1 MPNQYIDT
9 TGALNA
15 VIATSGRPTSAWA
28 SAFESLGNGLQNY
41 QKQKNQTKA
50 FNLQQSLLK
59 NQDDLG
65 KKQLNWFDNINQ
77 SSLENKQAQTA
88 QIQANTADILKLAP
102 YKVQQA
108 QANINNTKANTTAVL
123 LKSKGIDLDN
133 QFSSTTMPYRTAMAK
148 TEAQKQTSNNIL
160 MNNIYQDLFYQ
171 KDFDDKGKDLY
182 DSMLKRT
189 ALGDGAFRGDLS
201 LGKNTDQLFG
211 INRSISEYAQKN
223 NLPTL
228 DEGTRIDFSS
238 LTPQQYNQFAPYA
251 QALYKLTPLSSNES
265 KELSSYSSM
274 GAQLKTIAN
283 NYNPSDSGL
292 AQNSLNQ
299 INKYIGLGD
308 DVSRNAKVRSATQG
322 LYNVI
327 IKQTAGT
334 AVSKAEEARLA
345 NEIGNL
351 NQSDKAFL
359 GALKQTLEQK
369 IAGFEPIRNKN
380 PHYVDYVT
388 RGLYDGWN
396 KNLKLIDDILNEND
410 KRGMIDVKRDIV
422 NKNTQPVSNTQSSQN
437 PPANKPNPRDFLIP

>member
-15 VIATSGRPTSAWA
+15 LIATSARPNNAFA
-28 SAFESLGNGLQNY
+28 SGIGALGDGLQNY
-41 QKQKNQTKA
+41 QKEKNQTKA
-50 FNLQQSLLK
+50 FNLQQSLLQ
-59 NQDDLG
+59 NQDELG
-65 KKQLNWFDNINQ
+65 KKQLNWFDSINQ
-77 SSLENKQAQTA
+77 STLENKKAQTDS
-88 QIQANTADILKLAP
+88 IQANTADILNLAP
-102 YKVQQA
+102 YKTQQA
-108 QANINNTKANTTAVL
+108 QANINNTKANTTAML

-133 QFSSTTMPYRTAMAK
+133 KFASATLPYRTAVTK
-148 TEAQKQTSNNIL
+148 TEAQKQVGNNIL
-160 MNNIYQDLFYQ
+160 MRDIYQDLYYQ
-171 KDFDDKGKDLY
+171 KDFDDKGKELY
-182 DSMLKRT
+182 DSMLRRT

-238 LTPQQYNQFAPYA
+238 LTPEQYNQFAPYA
-251 QALYKLTPLSSNES
+251 QALHKLTPLSSSES
-265 KELSSYSSM
+265 KELSNYSSM
-274 GAQLKTIAN
+274 GSQLKAIAE
-283 NYNPSDSGL
+283 NYNSSDSGIV
-292 AQNSLNQ
+292 QNSLNQ
-299 INKYIGLGD
+299 VNKYLGLGD
-308 DVSRNAKVRSATQG
+308 DVTRNAKVRSGTQG
-322 LYNVI
+322 IYNLI

-334 AVSKAEEARLA
+334 AVSKAEEGRLT

-359 GALKQTLEQK
+359 ASLRQTLAQK

-380 PHYVDYVT
+380 PQYVDYVT

-410 KRGMIDVKRDIV
+410 KRGMIDVRRDIV
-422 NKNTQPVSNTQSSQN
+422 DKKTQVNATPAPTNTPNKKIDP
-437 PPANKPNPRDFLIP
+437 KDFLIP

>member
-15 VIATSGRPTSAWA
+15 LITTSARPNNAWA
-28 SAFESLGNGLQNY
+28 IGIGALGDGLQNY
-41 QKQKNQTKA
+41 QKEKNQTKA
-50 FNLQQSLLK
+50 FNLQQSLLQ
-59 NQDDLG
+59 NQDELG

-77 SSLENKQAQTA
+77 ASLENKKAQTNN
-88 QIQANTADILKLAP
+88 IQANTADILNLAP
-102 YKVQQA
+102 LKTQQA

-133 QFSSTTMPYRTAMAK
+133 RFANATLPYRTAVTK
-148 TEAQKQTSNNIL
+148 TEAEKQVGNNIL
-160 MNNIYQDLFYQ
+160 MRDIYQDLYYQ
-171 KDFDDKGKDLY
+171 KDFDDKGKELY

-189 ALGDGAFRGDLS
+189 ALGDSAFRGDLS
-201 LGKNTDQLFG
+201 LGKNTDQLFS
-211 INRSISEYAQKN
+211 INKSIGEYAQKN

-228 DEGTRIDFSS
+228 DGGTRIDFSN
-238 LTPQQYNQFAPYA
+238 LTPEQYNQFAPYA
-251 QALYKLTPLSSNES
+251 QALFKLTPLSSNES
-265 KELSSYSSM
+265 KELSNYSSM
-274 GAQLKTIAN
+274 GSQLKTIAK

-299 INKYIGLGD
+299 VNKYIGIGD
-308 DVSRNAKVRSATQG
+308 DISRNAKVRSATQG

-359 GALKQTLEQK
+359 SALRQTLEQK

-380 PHYVDYVT
+380 PHYIDYVT

-410 KRGMIDVKRDIV
+410 KRGMIDVRRDIID
-422 NKNTQPVSNTQSSQN
+422 KKAQPNSTTIPPNPSS
-437 PPANKPNPRDFLIP
+437 NKPNPRDFLIP

>member
-15 VIATSGRPTSAWA
+15 LIATSARPNNAWA
-28 SAFESLGNGLQNY
+28 SGIGALGDGLQNY
-41 QKQKNQTKA
+41 QKEKNQTKA
-50 FNLQQSLLK
+50 FNLQQSLLQ
-59 NQDDLG
+59 NQDELG

-77 SSLENKQAQTA
+77 ASLENKKAQTNN
-88 QIQANTADILKLAP
+88 IQANTADILNLAP
-102 YKVQQA
+102 LKTQQA

-133 QFSSTTMPYRTAMAK
+133 RFANATLPYRTAVTK
-148 TEAQKQTSNNIL
+148 TEAEKQVGNNIL
-160 MNNIYQDLFYQ
+160 MRDIYQDLYYQ
-171 KDFDDKGKDLY
+171 KDFDDKGKELY

-189 ALGDGAFRGDLS
+189 ALGDSAFRGDLS
-201 LGKNTDQLFG
+201 LGKNTDQLFS
-211 INRSISEYAQKN
+211 INKSIGEYAQKN

-228 DEGTRIDFSS
+228 DGGTRIDFSN
-238 LTPQQYNQFAPYA
+238 LTPEQYNQFAPYA
-251 QALYKLTPLSSNES
+251 QALFKLTPLTSNES
-265 KELSSYSSM
+265 KELSNYSSM
-274 GAQLKTIAN
+274 GSQLKTITK

-292 AQNSLNQ
+292 VQNSLNQ
-299 INKYIGLGD
+299 VNKYIGLGD
-308 DVSRNAKVRSATQG
+308 DISRNAKVRSATQG

-359 GALKQTLEQK
+359 SALRQTLEQK

-410 KRGMIDVKRDIV
+410 KRGMIDVRRDIV
-422 NKNTQPVSNTQSSQN
+422 DKKAQPNSTITPPNPSS
-437 PPANKPNPRDFLIP
+437 NKPNPRDFLIP

>member
-1 MPNQYIDT
+1 MPNNYIDT

-15 VIATSGRPTSAWA
+15 VIATSARPNNAIASGISA
-28 SAFESLGNGLQNY
+28 LGDGLQNY
-41 QKQKNQTKA
+41 QKEKNQTKA
-50 FNLQQSLLK
+50 FNLQQSLLQ
-59 NQDDLG
+59 NQNDLG
-65 KKQLNWFDNINQ
+65 KKQLNWFDSINQ
-77 SSLENKQAQTA
+77 ASLENKQAQTDS
-88 QIQANTADILKLAP
+88 IQANTADILNLAP
-102 YKVQQA
+102 YKPQQA
-108 QANINNTKANTTAVL
+108 QANINSTKANTTAML

-133 QFSSTTMPYRTAMAK
+133 RFSSSTLPYRTAMAK

-182 DSMLKRT
+182 GNMLKRV

-201 LGKNTDQLFG
+201 LGKNTDQLFS

-228 DEGTRIDFSS
+228 DGGTRIDFSS
-238 LTPQQYNQFAPYA
+238 LSPEQYNQFAPYA

-265 KELSSYSSM
+265 KELSNYSSM
-274 GAQLKTIAN
+274 GSQLKTIAE
-283 NYNPSDSGL
+283 NYDPSDSGI

-308 DVSRNAKVRSATQG
+308 DVSRNAKVRSGVQG
-322 LYNVI
+322 IYNAI

-359 GALKQTLEQK
+359 SALRQTLAQK

-410 KRGMIDVKRDIV
+410 KRGMIDVKKDII
-422 NKNTQPVSNTQSSQN
+422 NKKTQASTNTTPSAN
-437 PPANKPNPRDFLIP
+437 PPSKKIDPKDFLIP

>member
-1 MPNQYIDT
+1 MPNYSDT
-9 TGALNA
+9 SGLLNA
-15 VIATSGRPTSAWA
+15 YINSTTRNTSAWA
-28 SAFESLGNGLQNY
+28 GGLKATGDALKDFQN
-41 QKQKNQTKA
+41 QKNQTQA
-50 FNLQQSLLK
+50 FASEQSLLK
-59 NQDDLG
+59 NQAELG
-65 KKQLNWFDNINQ
+65 KKQLNWFDSINTSNLQ
-77 SSLENKQAQTA
+77 NKQAQTD
-88 QIQANTADILKLAP
+88 QIQANTQDILNLSP
-102 YKVQQA
+102 YKTAQA
-108 QANINNTKANTTAVL
+108 QANINNTKANTTALL
-123 LKSKGIDLDN
+123 LKAKGIDLDN
-133 QFSSTTMPYRTAMAK
+133 RLSVATLPYRSAATK
-148 TEAQKQTSNNIL
+148 TEAQKQSSNNIL

-189 ALGDGAFRGDLS
+189 ALGDSAFRGDLS

-211 INRSISEYAQKN
+211 INKSISEYAQKN

-228 DEGTRIDFSS
+228 DEGSRIDFSNLS
-238 LTPQQYNQFAPYA
+238 AQQYNQFAPYA
-251 QALYKLTPLSSNES
+251 QALFKLTPLTSNES
-265 KELSSYSSM
+265 KELSNYSSM

-283 NYNPSDSGL
+283 NYNSSDSGL
-292 AQNSLNQ
+292 VQNSLNQ

-308 DVSRNAKVRSATQG
+308 DISRNAKVRSATQG

-334 AVSKAEEARLA
+334 AVSKVEEARLA

-359 GALKQTLEQK
+359 SALKQTLEQK

-396 KNLKLIDDILNEND
+396 KNLKLIDNILDEND
-410 KRGMIDVKRDIV
+410 KRGMIDVKKDII
-422 NKNTQPVSNTQSSQN
+422 NKESQPPITQGT
-437 PPANKPNPRDFLIP
+437 NKPNPSDFLIP